1 MGAFVTWRWLSVACL
16 GLSLLWSLTVLVNPE
31 SPAYLMS
38 HKDFDGARASL
49 QKLRGHDYIG
59 NVQFYFV
66 WWQYWPLDSA
76 LKIINFSKNLVFQKR
91 NLVENQFLLIRNF
104 AKNQFFKSRILL
116 KIRFLNA
123 ELCLKI
129 SFSKE
134 EFSRQSVF
142 QKWNFGENVKIP
154 SSVDCKRHWN

>member
-1 MGAFVTWRWLSVACL
+1 MLTLNLKIFFHRQFGELCWHSFWRIFCSTENSIFVFTFKGIVGAFVTWRWLSVACL

-76 LKIINFSKNLVFQKR
+76 LKIINFSKKLVFQKR

-104 AKNQFFKSRILL
+104 AKNQFFKRGI
-116 KIRFLNA
+116 
-123 ELCLKI
+123 
-129 SFSKE
+129 
-134 EFSRQSVF
+134 
-142 QKWNFGENVKIP
+142 
-154 SSVDCKRHWN
+154 

>member
-1 MGAFVTWRWLSVACL
+1 MNCVDIHFDEFFVQQKIQFLFLLFKGIVGAFVTWRWLSVACL

-66 WWQYWPLDSA
+66 
-76 LKIINFSKNLVFQKR
+76 
-91 NLVENQFLLIRNF
+91 
-104 AKNQFFKSRILL
+104 
-116 KIRFLNA
+116 
-123 ELCLKI
+123 
-129 SFSKE
+129 
-134 EFSRQSVF
+134 
-142 QKWNFGENVKIP
+142 
-154 SSVDCKRHWN
+154 

>member
-1 MGAFVTWRWLSVACL
+1 MLTFVLTIFSIENSPNCVDIHFDEFFVQQKIQFLFLLFKGIVGAFVTWRWLSVACL

-76 LKIINFSKNLVFQKR
+76 LKIINFIKKLVFQKR
-91 NLVENQFLLIRNF
+91 NLVENH
-104 AKNQFFKSRILL
+104 FFFNS
-116 KIRFLNA
+116 
-123 ELCLKI
+123 
-129 SFSKE
+129 
-134 EFSRQSVF
+134 EF
-142 QKWNFGENVKIP
+142 
-154 SSVDCKRHWN
+154 C

>member
-1 MGAFVTWRWLSVACL
+1 MNCVDIHFDEFFVQQKIQFLFLLFKGIVGAFVTWRWLSVACL

-76 LKIINFSKNLVFQKR
+76 LKIINFSKKLVFQKR

-116 KIRFLNA
+116 KISFSNA
-123 ELCLKI
+123 ELRYK
-129 SFSKE
+129 
-134 EFSRQSVF
+134 
-142 QKWNFGENVKIP
+142 
-154 SSVDCKRHWN
+154 